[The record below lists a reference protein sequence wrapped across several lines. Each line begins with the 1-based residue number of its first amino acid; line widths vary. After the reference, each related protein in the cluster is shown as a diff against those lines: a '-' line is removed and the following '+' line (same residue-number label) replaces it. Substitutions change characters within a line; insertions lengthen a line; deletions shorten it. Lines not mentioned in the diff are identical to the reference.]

1 MKKGLAVSAVAL
13 AFATGS
19 AFAADLPSRKAPV
32 YVPPPPPM
40 TWNGSYMGLEIGGV
54 WSDNNGSN
62 LNLPYWD
69 PRYAFLG
76 SVGGTPNLFFL
87 PYGNQG
93 GGGSGGV
100 VGGYYGGYN
109 LQITPSIVVGYESDF
124 SGTSLSGNNN
134 SGGSYNFYPSPLLP
148 NGGVL
153 IPVSPFNGSKL
164 SLTWLGTVRGR
175 AGWLFTPTL
184 LVYGTGGFAYGET
197 NPFSFG
203 GTATGWTAGGGV
215 EWMFAPN
222 WSAKV
227 EYLHA
232 ELSGGG
238 DNNGGWGW
246 GWNIADRHR
255 LDLNLVRAG
264 VAYHFDLFKLLGGLA
279 KGPVMAAY

>member
-227 EYLHA
+227 DYLHA

-246 GWNIADRHR
+246 NIAERHR
-255 LDLNLVRAG
+255 LDLNLVRVG

>member
-1 MKKGLAVSAVAL
+1 MKKGLVASAL
-13 AFATGS
+13 ALALASGS
-19 AFAADLPSRKAPV
+19 AFAADLPSRKAPL
-32 YVPPPPPM
+32 VPPPPPAISW
-40 TWNGSYMGLEIGGV
+40 TGSYMGLEIGGI
-54 WSDNNGSN
+54 WSNNNGGN

-69 PRYAFLG
+69 PNFAFLG
-76 SVGGTPNLFFL
+76 NVNGTPNLFFL
-87 PYGNQG
+87 PYGNNN

-109 LQITPSIVVGYESDF
+109 YQVNPSIVIGYESDF
-124 SGTSLSGNNN
+124 SGTSLTGNNN
-134 SGGSYNFYPSPLLP
+134 GASSYNFYPSPLTP
-148 NGGVL
+148 NGVL

-175 AGWLFTPTL
+175 VGWLFTPSL

-197 NPFSFG
+197 NPFSFS

-232 ELSGGG
+232 QLSGGG
-238 DNNGGWGW
+238 GNNGW
-246 GWNIADRHR
+246 GWNAVANNNS
-255 LDLNLVRAG
+255 LNLNLVRAG
-264 VAYHFDLFKLLGGLA
+264 VAYHFDWLKVLGALTGRPIVA
-279 KGPVMAAY
+279 SF

>member
-1 MKKGLAVSAVAL
+1 MKKGLAASAL
-13 AFATGS
+13 ALALATGS

-32 YVPPPPPM
+32 YVPPPPL
-40 TWNGSYMGLEIGGV
+40 TWTGSYIGLEIGGV

-69 PRYAFLG
+69 PRFAFLG
-76 SVGGTPNLFFL
+76 SVTGSPNLFFL

-109 LQITPSIVVGYESDF
+109 LQIAPSIVIGYESDF

-134 SGGSYNFYPSPLLP
+134 SGSSYNFYPSPFLP

-153 IPVSPFNGSKL
+153 IPVSPVNGSKL
-164 SLTWLGTVRGR
+164 SLSWFGTVRGR

-197 NPFSFG
+197 SPFGFS

-227 EYLHA
+227 DYLHA
-232 ELSGGG
+232 ELTGGG
-238 DNNGGWGW
+238 HNNGNW

-255 LDLNLVRAG
+255 LDLNLVRVG
-264 VAYHFDLFKLLGGLA
+264 VAYHFDWSRVLGFLRS
-279 KGPVMAAY
+279 PVMASY